1 MPGTCPFAQVRE
13 DMLLG
18 TCVRQGS
25 LAKEEARKQKP
36 LRVTLC
42 EGTCP
47 RPAKAES
54 QPEPSVARDPET
66 ETRSVHREHV
76 GRGVSPESLESRG
89 GRRFTCDGRQH
100 PRAEGSVVPEDSS
113 GVVEYGTCA
122 RGSPRNL
129 GGPAVS
135 TDRWYTRREDEPK
148 RAWKG
153 SRESERLVV
162 PRRPGN
168 STREDPA
175 EGRGRFVREPRRE
188 RCREHRT
195 PTTSQRNKIG

>member
-1 MPGTCPFAQVRE
+1 MCAPRKPGKGGSKEAETFESDPVRG
-13 DMLLG
+13 DLPSSG
-18 TCVRQGS
+18 
-25 LAKEEARKQKP
+25 
-36 LRVTLC
+36 
-42 EGTCP
+42 
-47 RPAKAES
+47 KAES
-54 QPEPSVARDPET
+54 RPEPSVARDPET

-76 GRGVSPESLESRG
+76 GRGISLERFGSGG
-89 GRRFTCDGRQH
+89 GRRSACGGRQH

-113 GVVEYGTCA
+113 GVVEHGTCA

-135 TDRWYTRREDEPK
+135 ADRWYTRREAEPT

-175 EGRGRFVREPRRE
+175 EGRGRLVREPRRE
-188 RCREHRT
+188 RCREHRS
-195 PTTSQRNKIG
+195 PTTSQRNKTG